1 MARAAKLSVT
11 GTGSSDP
18 FYPHPGNPFN
28 IGFGCQITGTV
39 TDYTVE
45 HSFDGGA
52 NWFAHESVVNAA
64 ADADGN
70 YAFPVSAIRVT
81 IAAGTGTVDMYLIQ
95 AG

>member
-11 GTGSSDP
+11 GAGSSST
-18 FYPHPGNPFN
+18 FFPHPGNPFN

-39 TDYTVE
+39 SSYDVE
-45 HSFDGGA
+45 HSFDGGTT
-52 NWFAHESVVNAA
+52 WFNHETVVAQSTNQ
-64 ADADGN
+64 DGN

-81 IAAGTGTVDMYLIQ
+81 INSGTGTVDMYLIQ